1 MAITRRS
8 VALGGVAA
16 LAGLAGLHPLGAQ
29 EGWYPLKDEAGRPI
43 QNFRVPIELQT
54 EIMALEN
61 AVTFGARQADL
72 TLIEVYDSNCPYCRT
87 AVGEMKQMIARD
99 RELAVT
105 VINAPSL
112 GLASVLAAR
121 VEFAVKL
128 LGGTDKAR
136 AFHEA
141 SMRIRGVLDGRRA
154 LELAADMGLDRAKVE
169 EMADRTETGQVV
181 ARAVRLANASN
192 LAATPSW
199 LVAGTAVIG
208 WPGRPTME
216 RIVAAVRD
224 CDKPV
229 CS

>member
-1 MAITRRS
+1 MDLTRRS
-8 VALGGVAA
+8 AALGGVVL
-16 LAGLAGLHPLGAQ
+16 LAGLSGAEQLGAQ

-72 TLIEVYDSNCPYCRT
+72 TLIEVFDSNCPYCRT
-87 AVGEMKQMIARD
+87 AVDDVKRMIARD

-112 GLASVLAAR
+112 GLPSVLAAR
-121 VEFAVKL
+121 VEYAVKI

-136 AFHEA
+136 AYHEA
-141 SMRIRGVLDGRRA
+141 SMRTRGVLDGRRA
-154 LELAADMGLDRAKVE
+154 LELAADMGLDRVKVE
-169 EMADRTETGQVV
+169 EIADRTETGQVV

-208 WPGRPTME
+208 WPGRPVME

-229 CS
+229 CG

>member
-1 MAITRRS
+1 MRMTRRF
-8 VALGGVAA
+8 AA
-16 LAGLAGLHPLGAQ
+16 LSSLAAVAGLAVPRPLRAE

-61 AVTFGARQADL
+61 AVTFGARQADV
-72 TLIEVYDSNCPYCRT
+72 TIIEVFDSNCPYCRV
-87 AVGEMKQMIARD
+87 AAGEVKQMIARD

-105 VINAPSL
+105 IINAPSI
-112 GLASVLAAR
+112 GLPSVQAAR
-121 VEFAVKL
+121 VEYAVKI
-128 LGGTDKAR
+128 LGGVDKAR

-141 SMRIRGVLDGRRA
+141 SMKARGLFDGLRA
-154 LELAADMGLDRAKVE
+154 LRVAAEIGLDRKAVE
-169 EMADRTETGQVV
+169 DLADRPESGQVV

-199 LVAGTAVIG
+199 LIAGTAVIG

-216 RIVAAVRD
+216 AVVQSVRD

-229 CS
+229 CA

>member
-1 MAITRRS
+1 MDLTRRS
-8 VALGGVAA
+8 AALGGVVL
-16 LAGLAGLHPLGAQ
+16 LAGLSGAGQLGAQ

-72 TLIEVYDSNCPYCRT
+72 TLIEVFDSNCPYCRT
-87 AVGEMKQMIARD
+87 AVDDVKRMIARD

-112 GLASVLAAR
+112 GLPSVLAAR
-121 VEFAVKL
+121 VEYAVKI

-136 AFHEA
+136 AYHEA
-141 SMRIRGVLDGRRA
+141 SMRTRGVLDGRRA
-154 LELAADMGLDRAKVE
+154 LELAADMGLDRVKVE
-169 EMADRTETGQVV
+169 EIADRTETGQVV

-199 LVAGTAVIG
+199 LIAGTAVIG
-208 WPGRPTME
+208 WPGRPVME

-229 CS
+229 CG